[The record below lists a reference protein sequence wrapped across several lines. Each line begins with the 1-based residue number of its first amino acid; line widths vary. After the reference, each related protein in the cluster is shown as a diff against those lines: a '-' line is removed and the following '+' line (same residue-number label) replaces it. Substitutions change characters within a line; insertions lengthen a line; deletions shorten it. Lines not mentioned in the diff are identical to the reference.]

1 MAQVDLAD
9 VAHEVVPLHQRPTI
23 LPTASDLNVTRHALD
38 TTDSAEMS
46 GRGPACDEIQ
56 AFISITQIVQAKLR
70 WAIVIDWIVIICRSL
85 GGTEGTDPRVGH
97 TGFWTIMFSV
107 VQGGHGP
114 HVDWKTGRRTSTT
127 RN

>member
-1 MAQVDLAD
+1 MAQVDLTD

-38 TTDSAEMS
+38 TMDSAEMS

-56 AFISITQIVQAKLR
+56 AFISITQIVQAKN
-70 WAIVIDWIVIICRSL
+70 WIVIICRSL

-107 VQGGHGP
+107 V
-114 HVDWKTGRRTSTT
+114 
-127 RN
+127 